1 MWQSGVR
8 TMANTIGNPLSWG
21 AQLLGHAGQDIGAV
35 TRELGGEGAAPPAV
49 RRIGV
54 ADLRAALRLGLA
66 DFTALRS
73 DVLIAA
79 LLYPVIGACLIWAAF
94 HRGLL
99 PLAFPLLSGFAL
111 VGPAAAVGLYEMSRR
126 REAGQSAG
134 WADAFAVLRSPRF
147 GAILVLALAH
157 FAVFILWILTA
168 HGIFRITMGPELP
181 ASAQAFL
188 GATLTTRAGWA
199 MMALGIPAGFV
210 FAVVVLAASVVSFP
224 LLIDR
229 AVGLPVA
236 VVTSFRVARE
246 NPVTVALWGLIV
258 AALLAAGS
266 AVFLLGLAVT
276 MPILGHATWHLY
288 RRAVAPA

>member
-1 MWQSGVR
+1 
-8 TMANTIGNPLSWG
+8 MANTIGNPLSWG
-21 AQLLGHAGQDIGAV
+21 AHVLGLAGHDISAV
-35 TRELGGEGAAPPAV
+35 TRELGGEGSAPPAV

-66 DFTALRS
+66 DFSALRS
-73 DVLIAA
+73 DVLVAG
-79 LLYPVIGACLIWAAF
+79 LLYPIIGACLIWAAF
-94 HRGLL
+94 HRSLL

-126 REAGQSAG
+126 REAGKSAG
-134 WADAFAVLRSPRF
+134 WADGFAVLSSPRF

-157 FAVFILWILTA
+157 LAVFFVWILTA
-168 HGIFRITMGPELP
+168 YGIFLMTMGPELP
-181 ASAQAFL
+181 TSASAFFSEAVS
-188 GATLTTRAGWA
+188 TPSGWA
-199 MMALGIPAGFV
+199 MIALGIPAGFV
-210 FAVVVLAASVVSFP
+210 FAVLVLATSVVSFP

-229 AVGLPVA
+229 PVGLPVA

-258 AALLAAGS
+258 VVLLAAGS
-266 AVFLLGLAVT
+266 AVLLLGLAVT